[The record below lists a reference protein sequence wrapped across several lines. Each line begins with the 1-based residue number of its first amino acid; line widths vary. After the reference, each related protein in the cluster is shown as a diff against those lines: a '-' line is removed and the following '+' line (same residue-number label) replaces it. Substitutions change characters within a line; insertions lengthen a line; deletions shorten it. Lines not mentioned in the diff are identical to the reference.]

1 MPALGGCNG
10 FRIEAIKGEL
20 VTPNQNNILA
30 KLKLSGRLPTPKGV
44 ALEVINLTQRENAS
58 NQDIVRLI
66 SADPALSMRVIKA
79 ANVLLSSSSRPI
91 VTITDAVTVLGSRA
105 LRQLVL
111 GIALI
116 VDYQHGPCKQFDYL
130 HFWAH
135 SLLTGIYVR
144 HLAALSRLAAEE
156 EIFVIGLLGGIGQL
170 AMATVYPDEFGN
182 LLSASERQP
191 LDELYRKEREQF
203 GFEQAELSAAILA
216 DMNFPGIFQTLIHD
230 YPQPETSRVEEGS
243 REWRL
248 MNMLHLASLMA
259 DLMLSAPAARNQL
272 ARKLRVD
279 AAMIALEE
287 DALVKLADE
296 CGRDWE
302 EWARLL
308 NMGVRHLPSFA
319 EIFRQLDE
327 EPDDSG
333 IRQWPHANQAYKMRV
348 LVVDDDRAMRALLQ
362 KMLAAAGHHVV
373 VAANG
378 EEALAMIE
386 KEQPQL
392 IVTDWIMP
400 QMDGIA
406 LCRALRS
413 RQESRSIYVIIVTMQ
428 ESADKLVEAFEA
440 GADDYLNKPITPKIF
455 FARLRAAQRVVQL
468 QEELAFDR
476 EQLIRFSTELSA
488 ANERLQ
494 GQALSDALTG
504 LPNRRFAMERLEQE
518 WALSKRGDRAL
529 SCLMVDVDH
538 FKSVN
543 DRFGHQVGDDALKLV
558 ADTLRRA
565 ARTQDVVCRYGGE
578 EFLVICPDTDVQ
590 AAVQCAER
598 LRTNVAAQSLSL
610 QDGSQHRLTVSIGVA
625 EKNDT
630 LDTLEALLIRAD
642 DNLYAAKDAGRNRT
656 IATP

>member
-1 MPALGGCNG
+1 M
-10 FRIEAIKGEL
+10 
-20 VTPNQNNILA
+20 TPNQRNILA
-30 KLKLSGRLPTPKGV
+30 KLKLSGRLPSPKGV

-79 ANVLLSSSSRPI
+79 ANVLLSSASRPI
-91 VTITDAVTVLGSRA
+91 VTISDAVTVLGARA

-116 VDYQHGPCKQFDYL
+116 VDYQQGPCKQFNYL

-144 HLAALSRLAAEE
+144 HLAAISRLAAVE

-170 AMATVYPDEFGN
+170 AMATVYPEEFGN
-182 LLSASERQP
+182 MLSASERQP
-191 LDELYRKEREQF
+191 LNELYRKEREKF

-216 DMNFPGIFQTLIHD
+216 DMNFPTIFQTLIHD
-230 YPQPETSRVEEGS
+230 YPQPEASSVEEGS
-243 REWRL
+243 REWKL

-259 DLMLSAPAARNQL
+259 DVSLSTPAEGNKL
-272 ARKLRVD
+272 ARRLRSD
-279 AAMIALEE
+279 AALVAIEE
-287 DALVKLADE
+287 RALVQVAEEGAKE
-296 CGRDWE
+296 WR
-302 EWARLL
+302 EWATLL
-308 NMGVRHLPSFA
+308 NMGARQLPLFA
-319 EIFRQLDE
+319 ELFDHIDNEQE
-327 EPDDSG
+327 EVVIP
-333 IRQWPHANQAYKMRV
+333 QWPHAHRDYKMRV
-348 LVVDDDRAMRALLQ
+348 LVVEDDRSMRALMER
-362 KMLAAAGHHVV
+362 MLIAAGHHVV
-373 VAANG
+373 IASNG
-378 EEALAMIE
+378 LDALSLIE
-386 KEQPQL
+386 KERPQL

-406 LCRALRS
+406 LCRELRS
-413 RQESRSIYVIIVTMQ
+413 KPENRSIYVIIVTMQ

-476 EQLIRFSTELSA
+476 EQLMRFSAELSA
-488 ANERLQ
+488 ANERLL

-504 LPNRRFAMERLEQE
+504 LPNRRFAMERMEQE
-518 WALSKRGDRAL
+518 WALTKRGDRTL
-529 SCLMVDVDH
+529 SCLMVDIDH
-538 FKSVN
+538 FKSIN
-543 DRFGHQVGDDALKLV
+543 DRFGHQVGDEALKLV

-578 EFLVICPDTDVQ
+578 EFLVICPDTDAQ

-598 LRTNVAAQSLSL
+598 LRTNVAAQGLRL
-610 QDGSQHRLTVSIGVA
+610 QDGGEHKMTVSIGVA
-625 EKNDT
+625 EKNESIN
-630 LDTLEALLIRAD
+630 TLEALLIHSD
-642 DNLYAAKDAGRNRT
+642 NNLYAAKEAGRNRT
-656 IATP
+656 IVIS

>member
-1 MPALGGCNG
+1 M
-10 FRIEAIKGEL
+10 
-20 VTPNQNNILA
+20 TPNQNNILA

-66 SADPALSMRVIKA
+66 SADPALSVRVIKA
-79 ANVLLSSSSRPI
+79 ANVLLTSSSRPI
-91 VTITDAVTVLGSRA
+91 VTISDAVTVLGSRA

-116 VDYQHGPCKQFDYL
+116 VDYQHGPCKQFNYP

-144 HLAALSRLAAEE
+144 HLAAITRLAAVE

-182 LLSASERQP
+182 MLSASERQS
-191 LDELYRKEREQF
+191 LDELYRKELEQF

-216 DMNFPGIFQTLIHD
+216 DMNFPAIFQTLIHD
-230 YPQPETSRVEEGS
+230 YPQPESSRVVEGS
-243 REWRL
+243 REWKL

-259 DLMLSAPAARNQL
+259 DVSLSASAERNQL
-272 ARKLRVD
+272 ARKLRAD
-279 AAMIALEE
+279 AALVAIEE
-287 DALVKLADE
+287 ESLVQVAEE
-296 CGRDWE
+296 CAREWK
-302 EWARLL
+302 EWATLL
-308 NMGVRHLPSFA
+308 NMGARHLPSF
-319 EIFRQLDE
+319 DE
-327 EPDDSG
+327 LFEQVDNEPEEVSVPH
-333 IRQWPHANQAYKMRV
+333 WPHADHDYKMRV
-348 LVVDDDRAMRALLQ
+348 LVVEDDRSMRALLE
-362 KMLAAAGHHVV
+362 KMLIAAGHHVV
-373 VAANG
+373 IASNG
-378 EEALAMIE
+378 IEALNLIE
-386 KEQPQL
+386 KERPQL
-392 IVTDWIMP
+392 IVTDWLMP

-406 LCRALRS
+406 LCRELR
-413 RQESRSIYVIIVTMQ
+413 RKPENRSIYVIIVTML

-468 QEELAFDR
+468 QEEIAFDR
-476 EQLIRFSTELSA
+476 EQLIRFSAELSA

-518 WALSKRGDRAL
+518 WALTKRGDRTL

-538 FKSVN
+538 FKSIN
-543 DRFGHQVGDDALKLV
+543 DRYGHQVGDDALKLV

-578 EFLVICPDTDVQ
+578 EFLVICPDTDAQ

-598 LRTNVAAQSLSL
+598 LRTNIAAQGLRL
-610 QDGSQHRLTVSIGVA
+610 QDGSEHKMTVSIGVA
-625 EKNDT
+625 EKSEAIN
-630 LDTLEALLIRAD
+630 TLEALLIRAD
-642 DNLYAAKDAGRNRT
+642 NNLYAAKEAGRNRT
-656 IATP
+656 ILDVSP

>member
-1 MPALGGCNG
+1 
-10 FRIEAIKGEL
+10 

-66 SADPALSMRVIKA
+66 SADPALSVRVIKA
-79 ANVLLSSSSRPI
+79 ANVLISNSSRPI
-91 VTITDAVTVLGSRA
+91 VTISDAVTVLGLRA

-116 VDYQHGPCKQFDYL
+116 VDYQHGPCKQFNYA

-144 HLAALSRLAAEE
+144 HLAALSRLAAVE
-156 EIFVIGLLGGIGQL
+156 EIFVIGLLGGIGRL

-182 LLSASERQP
+182 MLSASERQS
-191 LDELYRKEREQF
+191 LDELYRKELEKF

-216 DMNFPGIFQTLIHD
+216 DMNFPAIFQTLIHD
-230 YPQPETSRVEEGS
+230 YPQPETSRVVEGS
-243 REWRL
+243 REWKL

-259 DLMLSAPAARNQL
+259 DVSLSTPAERNKL

-279 AAMIALEE
+279 AALVAIEE
-287 DALVKLADE
+287 DGLVGVAEE
-296 CGRDWE
+296 CAREWG
-302 EWARLL
+302 EWATLL
-308 NMGVRHLPSFA
+308 NMGTRHLPSFA
-319 EIFRQLDE
+319 ELMAHLDDEPE
-327 EPDDSG
+327 EISVP
-333 IRQWPHANQAYKMRV
+333 QWPHANHEYKMRV
-348 LVVDDDRAMRALLQ
+348 MVVEDDRAMRVLLE
-362 KMLAAAGHHVV
+362 KMLVAAGHHVV
-373 VAANG
+373 IASNG
-378 EEALAMIE
+378 VEALGMVE
-386 KEQPQL
+386 KERPQL
-392 IVTDWIMP
+392 IVTDWMMP
-400 QMDGIA
+400 QMDGIS
-406 LCRALRS
+406 LCRELRS
-413 RQESRSIYVIIVTMQ
+413 RPENRSIYVIIVTMQ

-476 EQLIRFSTELSA
+476 EQLIRFSAELSA

-494 GQALSDALTG
+494 GQALTDALTG

-518 WALSKRGDRAL
+518 WALAKRGDRTL

-538 FKSVN
+538 FKSIN
-543 DRFGHQVGDDALKLV
+543 DRYGHQVGDDALKLI
-558 ADTLRRA
+558 ADILRRA

-578 EFLVICPDTDVQ
+578 EFLVICPDTGAQ

-598 LRTNVAAQSLSL
+598 LRVSIAAQALDL
-610 QDGSQHRLTVSIGVA
+610 QNGSEHKMTVSIGVA
-625 EKNDT
+625 EKNET
-630 LDTLEALLIRAD
+630 IDTLEALLIRAD
-642 DNLYAAKDAGRNRT
+642 NNLYAAKEAGRNRT
-656 IATP
+656 ILDLSS

>member
-1 MPALGGCNG
+1 
-10 FRIEAIKGEL
+10 
-20 VTPNQNNILA
+20 LA

-58 NQDIVRLI
+58 NQDITRLI

-91 VTITDAVTVLGSRA
+91 VTISDAVTVLGSRA

-116 VDYQHGPCKQFDYL
+116 VDYQHGPCKQFNYL

-144 HLAALSRLAAEE
+144 HLAAQSRLAAVE

-170 AMATVYPDEFGN
+170 AMATAYPNEFGD
-182 LLSASERQP
+182 LLSASERQS
-191 LDELYRKEREQF
+191 LDELYRRELERF

-216 DMNFPGIFQTLIHD
+216 DMNFPTIFQTLIHD
-230 YPQPETSRVEEGS
+230 YPQPEVSRVVEGS
-243 REWRL
+243 REWKL

-259 DLMLSAPAARNQL
+259 DVSLSSPAQRNKLMHR
-272 ARKLRVD
+272 LRTD
-279 AAMIALEE
+279 AALVAIEE
-287 DALVKLADE
+287 QPLVQVADE
-296 CGRDWE
+296 CGR
-302 EWARLL
+302 EWMEWSAML
-308 NMGVRHLPSFA
+308 NMGMRHLPSFA
-319 EIFRQLDE
+319 ELFAQIDNEPE
-327 EPDDSG
+327 EVVIP
-333 IRQWPHANQAYKMRV
+333 QWPHANQDYKMRV
-348 LVVDDDRAMRALLQ
+348 LVVEDDRSMRALLE
-362 KMLAAAGHHVV
+362 KMLLAAGHHVS
-373 VAANG
+373 VASNG
-378 EEALAMIE
+378 VEALGMVE
-386 KEQPQL
+386 KERPQL
-392 IVTDWIMP
+392 IVTDWLMP
-400 QMDGIA
+400 KMDGIE
-406 LCRALRS
+406 LCRELR
-413 RQESRSIYVIIVTMQ
+413 RNRENRGIYLIIVTMQ
-428 ESADKLVEAFEA
+428 ESADKLVEAFDA

-476 EQLIRFSTELSA
+476 EQLVRFSAELSA

-518 WALSKRGDRAL
+518 WALTKRGERTL

-538 FKSVN
+538 FKSIN
-543 DRFGHQVGDDALKLV
+543 DRFGHQVGDEALKLV

-578 EFLVICPDTDVQ
+578 EFLVICPDTDAR

-598 LRTNVAAQSLSL
+598 LRTYVAAQGLRL
-610 QDGSQHRLTVSIGVA
+610 QDGGEHKMTVSVGVA
-625 EKNDT
+625 EKSETIN
-630 LDTLEALLIRAD
+630 TLESLLIRAD
-642 DNLYAAKDAGRNRT
+642 DNLYAAKGAGRNRT
-656 IATP
+656 VVAP

>member
-1 MPALGGCNG
+1 M
-10 FRIEAIKGEL
+10 
-20 VTPNQNNILA
+20 TPNQNNILA

-66 SADPALSMRVIKA
+66 SADPALSMRVIKS

-91 VTITDAVTVLGSRA
+91 VTILDAVTVLGSRA

-116 VDYQHGPCKQFDYL
+116 VDYQHGPCKQFNYL

-144 HLAALSRLAAEE
+144 HLAALSRLAAVE

-182 LLSASERQP
+182 MLSAPERQS
-191 LDELYRKEREQF
+191 LDELYRRELEQF

-216 DMNFPGIFQTLIHD
+216 DMNFPTIFQTLIHD
-230 YPQPETSRVEEGS
+230 YPQPEVSRVVEGS
-243 REWRL
+243 REWKL

-259 DLMLSAPAARNQL
+259 DVSLSSPAERNKL
-272 ARKLRVD
+272 VRKLRTD
-279 AAMIALEE
+279 AALVAIEE
-287 DALVKLADE
+287 APLVQVADE
-296 CGRDWE
+296 CAREWM
-302 EWARLL
+302 EWATLL
-308 NMGVRHLPSFA
+308 NMGTRHLPSFA
-319 EIFRQLDE
+319 ELFAHLDNEPE
-327 EPDDSG
+327 EVSIP
-333 IRQWPHANQAYKMRV
+333 QWPHANQDYKMRV
-348 LVVDDDRAMRALLQ
+348 LVVEDDRAMRALLE
-362 KMLAAAGHHVV
+362 KMLVVAGHQVV
-373 VAANG
+373 IASNG
-378 EEALAMIE
+378 MEALNLIE
-386 KEQPQL
+386 KVRPQL
-392 IVTDWIMP
+392 IVTDWLMP

-406 LCRALRS
+406 LCRELRKKS
-413 RQESRSIYVIIVTMQ
+413 ENRSIYVIIVTMQ

-468 QEELAFDR
+468 QEEIAFDR
-476 EQLIRFSTELSA
+476 EQLMRFSAELSA
-488 ANERLQ
+488 ANERLL

-518 WALSKRGDRAL
+518 WALTKRGDRTL

-538 FKSVN
+538 FKSIN
-543 DRFGHQVGDDALKLV
+543 DRFGHQVGDEALKLV
-558 ADTLRRA
+558 ANTLRRA

-578 EFLVICPDTDVQ
+578 EFLVICPDTDTQ

-598 LRTNVAAQSLSL
+598 LRTNVAAQGLHL
-610 QDGSQHRLTVSIGVA
+610 QDGGEHKMTVSIGVA
-625 EKNDT
+625 EKNEAIN
-630 LDTLEALLIRAD
+630 TLENLLIRAD
-642 DNLYAAKDAGRNRT
+642 DNLYAAKEAGRNRT

>member
-1 MPALGGCNG
+1 M
-10 FRIEAIKGEL
+10 
-20 VTPNQNNILA
+20 TPNQNNILA

-91 VTITDAVTVLGSRA
+91 VTISDAVTVLGSRA

-116 VDYQHGPCKQFDYL
+116 VDYQHGPCKQFNYL

-144 HLAALSRLAAEE
+144 HLAAISRLAAVEE
-156 EIFVIGLLGGIGQL
+156 VFVIGLLGGIGQL

-182 LLSASERQP
+182 MLSASELQP

-216 DMNFPGIFQTLIHD
+216 DMNFPAIFQTLIHD
-230 YPQPETSRVEEGS
+230 YPQPEASRVVEGS
-243 REWRL
+243 REWKL

-259 DLMLSAPAARNQL
+259 DVSLSAPAVRNKL
-272 ARKLRVD
+272 ARRLRSD
-279 AAMIALEE
+279 AALVALEE
-287 DALVKLADE
+287 EALVKVADE
-296 CGRDWE
+296 CAR
-302 EWARLL
+302 EWLEWSTLL
-308 NMGVRHLPSFA
+308 NMGQRHLPSFT
-319 EIFRQLDE
+319 ELFDHVDNEPE
-327 EPDDSG
+327 EVAIP
-333 IRQWPHANQAYKMRV
+333 QWPHTHRDYKMRV
-348 LVVDDDRAMRALLQ
+348 LVVEDDRSMRALLE
-362 KMLAAAGHHVV
+362 KMLLAAGHHVV
-373 VAANG
+373 IASNG
-378 EEALAMIE
+378 LEALSLIE
-386 KEQPQL
+386 KERPQL
-392 IVTDWIMP
+392 IVTDWLMP

-406 LCRALRS
+406 LCRELRS
-413 RQESRSIYVIIVTMQ
+413 KPENRSIYVIIVTMQ

-476 EQLIRFSTELSA
+476 EQLMRFSAELSA
-488 ANERLQ
+488 ANERLL

-518 WALSKRGDRAL
+518 WTLAKRGDRTL

-578 EFLVICPDTDVQ
+578 EFLVICPDTDAQ

-598 LRTNVAAQSLSL
+598 LRTNVATQGLRL
-610 QDGSQHRLTVSIGVA
+610 QEGGEHKMTVSIGVA
-625 EKNDT
+625 EKNEAIS
-630 LDTLEALLIRAD
+630 TLEALLIRAD
-642 DNLYAAKDAGRNRT
+642 DNLYAAKEAGRNRT
-656 IATP
+656 IVTP